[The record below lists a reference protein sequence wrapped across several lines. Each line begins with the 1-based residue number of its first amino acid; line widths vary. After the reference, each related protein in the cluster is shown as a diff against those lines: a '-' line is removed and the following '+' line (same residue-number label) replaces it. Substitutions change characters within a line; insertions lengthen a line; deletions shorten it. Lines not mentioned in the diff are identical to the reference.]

1 MQTFESL
8 TAAADDGFA
17 VETDVRWTSVNR
29 AVIIHDAAATR
40 GHGAIGLPGV
50 GDDMESAQR
59 ALPLIH
65 KKEREVLSACDV
77 RERDGGPGGRTRSS
91 WVYVEVKVD
100 QNTAQN
106 REFVDVI
113 RSNGLSDRTVVTSN
127 NLDRLAEI
135 KKLAPD
141 LPRMLFIAAKV
152 PASQLAHEQLWA
164 VAVNFDV
171 ATGYIS
177 ELKKAGLVVIVW
189 TVNEEQ
195 AWEKTRSAGTDKVLT
210 DKAECVRRMAGPA
223 MKNCTLRSN
232 VGCDTG

>member
-1 MQTFESL
+1 
-8 TAAADDGFA
+8 
-17 VETDVRWTSVNR
+17 
-29 AVIIHDAAATR
+29 
-40 GHGAIGLPGV
+40 
-50 GDDMESAQR
+50 MESAQR

-65 KKEREVLSACDV
+65 KEREVLSACDV
-77 RERDGGPGGRTRSS
+77 RERDGGPGGYNS

-152 PASQLAHEQLWA
+152 PASQLAHEQL
-164 VAVNFDV
+164 
-171 ATGYIS
+171 
-177 ELKKAGLVVIVW
+177 GLL
-189 TVNEEQ
+189 
-195 AWEKTRSAGTDKVLT
+195 RSTL
-210 DKAECVRRMAGPA
+210 
-223 MKNCTLRSN
+223 TLRRKATYPS
-232 VGCDTG
+232 